1 VGRDGSGAARTV
13 LNYDTVAFRNPPE
26 QIVGMENDDDQGP
39 RRGRPRS
46 EEAHAAILQASLDLI
61 REVGFDALAMD
72 AIAAR
77 AGVGK
82 ATVYRRW
89 KRKELLVV
97 EAIDAIVRSVPDP
110 DTGSTEGDLMA
121 LMSATLRMYADPAT
135 AALLSGLVAA
145 MVRSEAIARA
155 VRGGFVGMRTD
166 AMRRVLLRGI
176 ARGELRAD
184 TDLELALDLLNGPLL
199 NRYLIGGQA
208 VDEGLARGAVGAL
221 LRAFGPAGASNERT
235 GGDGR

>member
-1 VGRDGSGAARTV
+1 M
-13 LNYDTVAFRNPPE
+13 LNYETVAFRNHRK
-26 QIVGMENDDDQGP
+26 QIGGMKRDDDEQTP
-39 RRGRPRS
+39 QRGRPRS
-46 EEAHAAILQASLDLI
+46 AEAHAAILQASLDLI

-97 EAIDAIVRSVPDP
+97 EAIDAIVRAVPDP
-110 DTGSTEGDLMA
+110 DTGSTEADLMV
-121 LMSATLRMYADPAT
+121 LMNATLRMYADPAT

-145 MVRSEAIARA
+145 MVRSEAIANA
-155 VRGGFVGMRTD
+155 VRGGFVGMRRE

-176 ARGELRAD
+176 GRGELRAD
-184 TDLELALDLLNGPLL
+184 TDLELALDLLNGTLL
-199 NRYLIGGQA
+199 WRYLIGGQP
-208 VDEGLARGAVGAL
+208 VDEALARGAVDAV
-221 LRAFGPAGASNERT
+221 LRAFAPIDRNPWR
-235 GGDGR
+235 